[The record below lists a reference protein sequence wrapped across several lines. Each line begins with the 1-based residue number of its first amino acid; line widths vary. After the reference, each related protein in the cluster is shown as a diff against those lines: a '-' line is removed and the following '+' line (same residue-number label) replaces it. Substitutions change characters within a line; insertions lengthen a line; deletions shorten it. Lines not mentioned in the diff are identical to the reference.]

1 MRNVKG
7 SLVKRTDKREKEK
20 DTKEKKKGERERR
33 ERERKTECCLLV
45 RKKRRLLG

>member
-20 DTKEKKKGERERR
+20 DTKEKKKGEKER
-33 ERERKTECCLLV
+33 ERERKIECCLLV
-45 RKKRRLLG
+45 RKERRLLG